1 VTSDLLFPRDV
12 APCRNGSWSSD
23 KEDVSLSQFWSQFG
37 GRWLDT
43 STFCYFPPAAPS
55 T

>member
-1 VTSDLLFPRDV
+1 VTSGLLFPWDV
-12 APCRNGSWSSD
+12 AACRNGNWSSD
-23 KEDVSLSQFWSQFG
+23 KEDGALSQFG
-37 GRWLDT
+37 GRGFRT